1 MIDIDSIFKYK
12 KSNKAKLFAYGFAFD
27 GKVYVYQ
34 RKFFGDD
41 YLLTVGI
48 CAGKV
53 DYKVTDTS
61 TGDEYTL
68 VKAAGASGAFVGDMR
83 LECEKVL
90 REIAEKCFDT
100 DKFKS
105 GQTQRIVNYI
115 RCDLGAEPEYL
126 WDSAPESAVFRH
138 DSNEK
143 WFAIIMNIDR
153 SKIDKSQHGMVE
165 IINLKASAETVS
177 DIVDGEHYYKAYHMN
192 KKYWYSVPLDGT
204 LDDDAIIG
212 RIGVSYDLT
221 EK

>member
-12 KSNKAKLFAYGFAFD
+12 KSNKAKLLSYGFTFD
-27 GKVYVYQ
+27 GKGYVYQ
-34 RKFFGDD
+34 KNILGGG
-41 YLLTVGI
+41 YLLTVSVRNDKI
-48 CAGKV
+48 
-53 DYKVTDTS
+53 DYNVTDTLL
-61 TGDEYTL
+61 DEEYTL
-68 VKAAGASGAFVGDMR
+68 IKVLGASGAFVGDMR
-83 LECEKVL
+83 LECEKIL
-90 REIAEKCFDT
+90 RDVAEKCFDT

-126 WDSAPESAVFRH
+126 WDSSPDSAVFRH

-143 WFAIIMNIDR
+143 WFALIMNIDR
-153 SKIDKSQHGMVE
+153 SRIDKSQHGMVE

-177 DIVDGEHYYKAYHMN
+177 AIVDGEHYYKAYHMN

-204 LDDDAIIG
+204 LDDDSIIG